1 MSDQN
6 QQKPTP
12 SQKPGQQQQAGIAKS
27 DQQKSDQQKSGQQQG
42 QEGHAGAGPNQTRHG

>member
-12 SQKPGQQQQAGIAKS
+12 SQKPGQQQQAGIE
-27 DQQKSDQQKSGQQQG
+27 KSDQQKSGQQQG
-42 QEGHAGAGPNQTRHG
+42 QEGHAGSGPNQTRHG

>member
-12 SQKPGQQQQAGIAKS
+12 SQKPGQQQQAGIAK
-27 DQQKSDQQKSGQQQG
+27 DQQKSGQQQG
-42 QEGHAGAGPNQTRHG
+42 QEGHAGAGPNQTRND